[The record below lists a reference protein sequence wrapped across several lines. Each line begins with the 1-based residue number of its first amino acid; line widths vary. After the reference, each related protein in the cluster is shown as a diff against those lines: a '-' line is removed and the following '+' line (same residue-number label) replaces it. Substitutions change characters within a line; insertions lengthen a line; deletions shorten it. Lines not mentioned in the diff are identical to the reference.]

1 MKLNLVEQWF
11 KPSRILDIG
20 ASIGLWHAEAKQQ
33 WPDAY
38 MYSIEANF
46 DCEPWLQKLGHDYK
60 ICLLTKDEN
69 NYDYHKKIYGESR
82 EDAINNAVHG
92 SGNSIYLEKTEFF
105 ADGLYETEEIK
116 GTTLDSLFED
126 TSFDLIK
133 IDTQGSELD
142 IIKGGMNLV
151 SRAKGLILE
160 ITHDPPYN
168 EGAPT
173 YGETATFLNNNLRFF
188 EQETLSIAGMW
199 YPGHQKD
206 LLFVNEKLWSKE
218 ERRLPFPDDT
228 SSHLNLKTYG

>member
-11 KPSRILDIG
+11 KPSNILDIG
-20 ASIGLWHAEAKQQ
+20 ANIGLWQTEAKKA

-38 MYSIEANF
+38 IYSIEANT
-46 DCEPWLQKLGHDYK
+46 DCEPWLQNLGCDYK

-69 NYDYHKKIYGESR
+69 NYNYHKKIYGGAE
-82 EDAINNAVHG
+82 NAVHG
-92 SGNSIYLEKTEFF
+92 SGNSIYKEKTLHFV
-105 ADGLYETEEIK
+105 DGEYETESIK

-142 IIKGGMNLV
+142 IIKGGMDLV
-151 SRAKGLILE
+151 SRAKGLLLE
-160 ITHDPPYN
+160 VTHEVPYN
-168 EGAPT
+168 EGAPL
-173 YGETATFLNNNLRFF
+173 YGEVVRFLNDNLRFF

-206 LLFVNEKLWSKE
+206 LLFVNEELWI
-218 ERRLPFPDDT
+218 P
-228 SSHLNLKTYG
+228 NQ

>member
-11 KPSRILDIG
+11 KPNNILDIG
-20 ASIGLWHAEAKQQ
+20 ANIGLWQTEAKKA

-38 MYSIEANF
+38 IYSIEANT
-46 DCEPWLQKLGHDYK
+46 DCEPWLQNLGCDYK

-69 NYDYHKKIYGESR
+69 NYNYHKKIYGGAE
-82 EDAINNAVHG
+82 NAVHG
-92 SGNSIYLEKTEFF
+92 SGNSIYKEKTLHFV
-105 ADGLYETEEIK
+105 DGEYETESIK

-142 IIKGGMNLV
+142 IIKGGMDLV
-151 SRAKGLILE
+151 SRAKGLLLE
-160 ITHDPPYN
+160 VTHEVPYN
-168 EGAPT
+168 EGAPL
-173 YGETATFLNNNLRFF
+173 YGEVVRFLNDNLRFF

-206 LLFVNEKLWSKE
+206 LLFVNEELWI
-218 ERRLPFPDDT
+218 P
-228 SSHLNLKTYG
+228 NQ